1 MTLKPILDLANS
13 VGVTSFAQLEALL
26 YLEAEPTI
34 LSNVAGHIGISS
46 AGMTGLADKLE
57 TLSLISRTSYRTDR
71 RKLYLDLT
79 ESGVDFVNK
88 LKQLHD
94 DAFLSST

>member
-1 MTLKPILDLANS
+1 MTLKPILDLADS
-13 VGVTSFAQLEALL
+13 AGVTSFAQLEALL

-34 LSNVAGHIGISS
+34 LSNVAGHLRISS

-57 TLSLISRTSYRTDR
+57 TLGLISRTSYHTDR

-79 ESGVDFVNK
+79 EAGVAFVNK

-94 DAFLSST
+94 DALLPST